1 MHSLSCHLPCMLKII
16 EVHQLV
22 VLASVVVA
30 REGGLHTTQD
40 HVAILI
46 RIGIGLAEL
55 IEIFK
60 ITPFKL
66 YKHTCTCTYYTCT
79 R

>member
-1 MHSLSCHLPCMLKII
+1 MLKVI

-22 VLASVVVA
+22 VLASVVIA
-30 REGGLHTTQD
+30 REVALHTTQD

-55 IEIFK
+55 VEIFK

-66 YKHTCTCTYYTCT
+66 HVHVHIIHVQDNINL
-79 R
+79 